1 MAIHCLP
8 ILKKTNSMVKIGIKL
23 SLIVALT
30 GLFFLSCPAQNV
42 VVGKYKG
49 HNVKVRYYKGNPD
62 NIELLEYGLVTE
74 LNSKIKKLEG
84 QVSDLKKKLAGS
96 PQSGGGESATVM
108 ELRAQVWA
116 HEKEIKDLRDSI
128 AYINTHGMDP
138 LVDSILTLNQQNESL
153 AEQIRVLED
162 KKSGKGGKV
171 DVYKVQI
178 RELEA
183 QLKEARE
190 SNATLDRDLKETA
203 ALLAQKRREVEQLN
217 ADMQSLNLQKESLT
231 KTIGENE
238 KSIAS
243 LQKELAEA
251 RKGKTNDPSQA
262 LQEQLSKIQKQVED
276 LTARNKDLT
285 AQVDRMEST
294 NRTLTENNQKLESQ
308 NQTLEAKNRALTEAQ
323 KNGAGADKGDAM
335 VKQFSTY
342 GYGHHIGVQ
351 YRVGLPQLLN
361 PLLSQEDGQGE
372 RIWTKNITLSH
383 HVGLFYGSASLTK
396 NFPLTIGVGVEY
408 GKVAFAAGIGHFAD
422 TIQQAVD
429 ADNDTYTAYMS
440 YDNISE
446 NVALHYVSLPITLS
460 MGQPRTDRITGYG
473 QITLAPSVCV
483 ANTLMTTG
491 TYNRAGYYS
500 QLAGCDVDLFLDD
513 MPSLGYGDGYRVSEV
528 QKEVEVSR
536 FVLMGRLSAGFYMP
550 LCNTGKGKTCPCVF
564 KMGVSVDFSLTP
576 IAKELDTEAA
586 MSESVY
592 RLGQYNLLNGKGCRF
607 VNPVLEVGLIYI
619 IEKK

>member
-1 MAIHCLP
+1 
-8 ILKKTNSMVKIGIKL
+8 MVKIGIKL
-23 SLIVALT
+23 SLVVALT

-84 QVSDLKKKLAGS
+84 QVSDLKIKLAGQ
-96 PQSGGGESATVM
+96 PQPGGGETATVL

-116 HEKEIKDLRDSI
+116 HEKEIKELRDSI
-128 AYINTHGMDP
+128 ENLNAYGMS
-138 LVDSILTLNQQNESL
+138 LVDSILALNRQNESL
-153 AEQIRVLED
+153 AEQISELEAR
-162 KKSGKGGKV
+162 KGGKGGKV
-171 DVYKVQI
+171 DKYIEQI
-178 RELEA
+178 RQLET
-183 QLKEARE
+183 QLKEAKE
-190 SNATLDRDLKETA
+190 SNGTLDGDLKETT

-251 RKGKTNDPSQA
+251 RKGGANDHA
-262 LQEQLSKIQKQVED
+262 LQEKLTKIEKQVED
-276 LTARNKDLT
+276 LTARNRDLT
-285 AQVDRMEST
+285 VQVDRMEST
-294 NRTLTENNQKLESQ
+294 NRTLTENNQKLEDQ
-308 NQTLEAKNRALTEAQ
+308 NRILEAKNRALTEALE
-323 KNGAGADKGDAM
+323 KGGVTANP
-335 VKQFSTY
+335 SATC

-408 GKVAFAAGIGHFAD
+408 GKVGFAAGIGHLAD
-422 TIQQAVD
+422 TIQLAVD
-429 ADNDTYTAYMS
+429 ADNDAYTAYMS

-446 NVALHYVSLPITLS
+446 KVVLHYVSLPITLS
-460 MGQPRTDRITGYG
+460 IGQPRTDRITGYG

-483 ANTLMTTG
+483 ANTLMSTG
-491 TYNRAGYYS
+491 TYSRAGHYS
-500 QLAGCDVDLFLDD
+500 QLAGCDVDLYLDD
-513 MPSLGYGDGYRVSEV
+513 MPSLGYGNGYRVSEV
-528 QKEVEVSR
+528 QKEVAVSR
-536 FVLMGRLSAGFYMP
+536 FVLMGRLAAGVYLP

-586 MSESVY
+586 MPESTY

>member
-1 MAIHCLP
+1 
-8 ILKKTNSMVKIGIKL
+8 MVKIGIKL

-74 LNSKIKKLEG
+74 LNNKISKLER
-84 QVSDLKKKLAGS
+84 QVNDLKKKLAGQ
-96 PQSGGGESATVM
+96 PQPGGGETATVM

-116 HEKEIKDLRDSI
+116 HEKKIKELRDSI
-128 AYINTHGMDP
+128 ENLNDRMSP
-138 LVDSILTLNQQNESL
+138 LVDSILALNRQNESL
-153 AEQIRVLED
+153 AAQVGELQAKESEKI
-162 KKSGKGGKV
+162 KKLKK
-171 DVYKVQI
+171 I
-178 RELEA
+178 NFELET
-183 QLKEARE
+183 QLKEAKE
-190 SNATLDRDLKETA
+190 SNGTLDGDVKETT

-251 RKGKTNDPSQA
+251 RKGGTNDHA
-262 LQEQLSKIQKQVED
+262 LLEKLTKIEKQVED
-276 LTARNKDLT
+276 LTARNRDLT
-285 AQVDRMEST
+285 VQVDRMEST
-294 NRTLTENNQKLESQ
+294 NRTLTENNQKLEDQ
-308 NQTLEAKNRALTEAQ
+308 NRILEVKNRALTEVLE
-323 KNGAGADKGDAM
+323 KGGVTADPSA
-335 VKQFSTY
+335 TC
-342 GYGHHIGVQ
+342 GYGHHIGGQ

-372 RIWTKNITLSH
+372 RIWTKNLTLSH

-408 GKVAFAAGIGHFAD
+408 GKVGFAAGIGHLAD

-429 ADNDTYTAYMS
+429 ADNDAYTAYMS

-446 NVALHYVSLPITLS
+446 KVVLHYVSLPITLS
-460 MGQPRTDRITGYG
+460 IGQPRTDRITGYG

-483 ANTLMTTG
+483 ANTLMSTG
-491 TYNRAGYYS
+491 TYSRAGHYS
-500 QLAGCDVDLFLDD
+500 QLAGCDVDLYLDD
-513 MPSLGYGDGYRVSEV
+513 MPSLGYGNGYRVSEV
-528 QKEVEVSR
+528 QKEVAVSR
-536 FVLMGRLSAGFYMP
+536 FVLMGRLAAGVYLP

-576 IAKELDTEAA
+576 IAHELDTEAA
-586 MSESVY
+586 MPESMY
-592 RLGQYNLLNGKGCRF
+592 RLGQYNLLNGKGCRS

>member
-1 MAIHCLP
+1 
-8 ILKKTNSMVKIGIKL
+8 MVKIGIKL
-23 SLIVALT
+23 SLVVALT

-96 PQSGGGESATVM
+96 PQPGGGESATVM

-116 HEKEIKDLRDSI
+116 HEKEIKELRDSI
-128 AYINTHGMDP
+128 EDINTHGMDP
-138 LVDSILTLNQQNESL
+138 LVDSILALNQQNESL
-153 AEQIRVLED
+153 AEQIRELEE
-162 KKSGKGGKV
+162 KKTGKGNKV
-171 DVYKVQI
+171 VVYKEQI
-178 RELEA
+178 SQLEN
-183 QLKEARE
+183 QLKETKE
-190 SNATLDRDLKETA
+190 SNSMLDRNLKETT

-217 ADMQSLNLQKESLT
+217 ADMQSLNLQKESLA

-251 RKGKTNDPSQA
+251 RKSGSSAPSQA
-262 LQEQLSKIQKQVED
+262 LQEQLSKFQKQLDD
-276 LTARNKDLT
+276 LTARNTDL
-285 AQVDRMEST
+285 AEQVERLKSA
-294 NRTLTENNQKLESQ
+294 NQTLTESNKSLEKTNQSLASDNEKLKKQ
-308 NQTLEAKNRALTEAQ
+308 LEECQ
-323 KNGAGADKGDAM
+323 GGAAGG
-335 VKQFSTY
+335 S
-342 GYGHHIGVQ
+342 GHHIGVQ

-361 PLLSQEDGQGE
+361 PLLSQEDGQGK

-429 ADNDTYTAYMS
+429 ADNDIYTAYMS

-460 MGQPRTDRITGYG
+460 IGQPRTDRITGYG

-513 MPSLGYGDGYRVSEV
+513 MPSLGYGNGYRVSEV

-536 FVLMGRLSAGFYMP
+536 FVLMGRLSAGFYLP

-564 KMGVSVDFSLTP
+564 KMGVSVDFSLTS
-576 IAKELDTEAA
+576 IAQELDTEAA